1 MDTRLKLSGL
11 SMPFMCL
18 VVSEPTIKGCLKII
32 DRFEPV
38 ADSFEINLPQ
48 LDAALIGDVFH
59 STPRP
64 CIATYRRSDFMSV
77 YGYTKLPKVS
87 DASRAESMKRAVA
100 LGASAVDFELDM
112 FQPEAPAEAR
122 RGARERRVSARPRV
136 RPVEFSTDRGAVR
149 MQSDLASEIRD
160 AGAEVIMSCHTQSV
174 LREADALE
182 IVHAVAGRGGQF
194 AKLVSQTPSKEDVY
208 ELLGCAFSL
217 NRKSLIP
224 FTLMN
229 VGPKSASQRLLSVL
243 AGSSWV
249 YCRPPSRHS
258 YAGQPTFE
266 DTKSF
271 IESLGLREI

>member
-1 MDTRLKLSGL
+1 
-11 SMPFMCL
+11 MCL
-18 VVSEPTIKGCLKII
+18 VVSEPTIKGCLKVI

-48 LDAALIGDVFH
+48 LDPALIGDVFH
-59 STPRP
+59 STSRP

-77 YGYTKLPKVS
+77 FGYTKLPKVS
-87 DASRAESMKRAVA
+87 DESRADSLKRAVA
-100 LGASAVDFELDM
+100 LGASAADFELDM
-112 FQPEAPAEAR
+112 FQPKPPAEALKGANESHV
-122 RGARERRVSARPRV
+122 RGRPRG
-136 RPVEFSTDRGAVR
+136 RPMEFSTDRDAVR
-149 MQSDLASEIRD
+149 RQSDLASEIRD
-160 AGAEVIMSCHTQSV
+160 AGAEVILSCHTQSV
-174 LREADALE
+174 LREADAIE
-182 IVHAVAGRGGQF
+182 IVHAAAGRGGQF
-194 AKLVSQTPSKEDVY
+194 AKLVSQTPRKEDVF
-208 ELLGCAFSL
+208 ELLECAFSL

-229 VGPKSASQRLLSVL
+229 VGPESASQRLLSVL

-271 IESLGLREI
+271 IESLGLREL